1 MAAKKIV
8 EGSCNTC
15 KYRVSV
21 PLDSNLREL
30 DQKRRPSCC
39 FGNTLDFKT
48 DKKSHECS
56 LYTYSSYYKKHLEEF
71 EREI

>member
-21 PLDSNLREL
+21 PSDPTSKVL

-48 DKKSHECS
+48 NKKSHECS